1 MVTFNTPYVEERM
14 MQKEDSAPDSHQQKG
29 YLKHSVRATYS
40 IIPSERQV
48 KQILW
53 RLGIP
58 VHMRGYLYLK
68 SAILYVV
75 TNSAPFYLLT
85 KEIYPFV
92 AKKYGST
99 ASCVERDI
107 RYVINVAWLCG
118 GMDEWNAM
126 HGFTAWKTTSTPT
139 NSEFIAM
146 ISDYLLEQT
155 RRKCSKRSVT
165 CKTSVKRKQN
175 KPW

>member
-1 MVTFNTPYVEERM
+1 MITFNTPYAEESTV
-14 MQKEDSAPDSHQQKG
+14 QKEDSESESHRQKG

-40 IIPSERQV
+40 MIPSERQV

-68 SAILYVV
+68 SAILLVV
-75 TNSAPFYLLT
+75 MHAEPFYMLT
-85 KEIYPFV
+85 KEIYPSV

-99 ASCVERDI
+99 VSCVERDI
-107 RYVINVAWLCG
+107 RYVIEVAWSCG

-126 HGFTAWKTTSTPT
+126 HGFTTWRTTSTPT

-146 ISDYLLEQT
+146 IADYLLEQT

-175 KPW
+175 KP

>member
-1 MVTFNTPYVEERM
+1 MAKFNIPYAEERKV
-14 MQKEDSAPDSHQQKG
+14 QKEESPSASHQQKG
-29 YLKHSVRATYS
+29 YLKHSVRAGYS

-53 RLGIP
+53 RLGVP

-68 SAILYVV
+68 SAILLVI
-75 TNSAPFYLLT
+75 THAEPFYMLT
-85 KEIYPFV
+85 KEIYPSI

-99 ASCVERDI
+99 VSCVERDI
-107 RYVINVAWLCG
+107 RYVISAAWSCG

-126 HGFTAWKTTSTPT
+126 HGFTTWKTTSTPT

-146 ISDYLLEQT
+146 IADYLFELNRQKCLN
-155 RRKCSKRSVT
+155 RSFKCKISARKRHH
-165 CKTSVKRKQN
+165 
-175 KPW
+175 KP